1 MERTIPIVELDGN
14 CVAITTPDGKL
25 ITRLYVTPSHAFAD
39 QLSQVLMSFYENGRK
54 DVQTQA
60 KAVFGFAP

>member
-1 MERTIPIVELDGN
+1 MQRHLGEEAQQLPALQAE
-14 CVAITTPDGKL
+14 
-25 ITRLYVTPSHAFAD
+25 HAFAD
-39 QLSQVLMSFYENGRK
+39 QLSQVLMSFYESGRK